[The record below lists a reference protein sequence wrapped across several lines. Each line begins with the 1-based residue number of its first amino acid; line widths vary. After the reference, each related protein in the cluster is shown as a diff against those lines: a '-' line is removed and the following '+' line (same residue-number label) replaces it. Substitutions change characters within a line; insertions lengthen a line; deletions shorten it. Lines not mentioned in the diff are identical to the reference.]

1 MTLHFSLILVN
12 IDGEVALLKQTDH
25 NIIVRIA
32 LPLHI
37 SIL

>member
-1 MTLHFSLILVN
+1 MTLHFSLILV
-12 IDGEVALLKQTDH
+12 DTDDEVALLKKTDH
-25 NIIVRIA
+25 KTIVRIA